1 MKREIEREQARN
13 EGGRGGLIA
22 RRNGK
27 RDRERARRQGM
38 KEVGEGG

>member
-1 MKREIEREQARN
+1 MKEVER
-13 EGGRGGLIA
+13 GWIA